1 MFYIFE
7 HLIDM
12 DDSMA
17 RGLVT
22 FFSIVIITI
31 LTLTVILCCCYAY
44 YQCCNCRKGERQDG
58 GMTIEMST
66 PKSVGE
72 SRINGSIIPSDEPTA
87 I

>member
-22 FFSIVIITI
+22 FQITI

-58 GMTIEMST
+58 GMTSEMSF
-66 PKSVGE
+66 PKSVVE
-72 SRINGSIIPSDEPTA
+72 SRINGSRIPSDEPTA